1 MNLRKLEL
9 SVGAFVLAGLAAVTY
24 FAVQSGIG
32 KLLPVQTY
40 SIKARFTNVGGLKPG
55 SPVFIAGVAVD
66 HQRDGLVVLPCGHLF
81 GTNTTR
87 LAVKRGAYLRGF
99 VYSFIELL
107 VPTWDRQK
115 LTETFGT

>member
-1 MNLRKLEL
+1 M
-9 SVGAFVLAGLAAVTY
+9 
-24 FAVQSGIG
+24 
-32 KLLPVQTY
+32 
-40 SIKARFTNVGGLKPG
+40 
-55 SPVFIAGVAVD
+55 
-66 HQRDGLVVLPCGHLF
+66 LPCGHLF
-81 GTNTTR
+81 GTNATR